1 MVTKLKGETP
11 MTAHSGLGGRP
22 VLWTRGASD
31 QPPAL
36 VSGRL
41 PRLVSHGLVAQ
52 ATKSPG
58 FSGDGRAAEVMLS
71 VGSAGP

>member
-1 MVTKLKGETP
+1 MVTKRKGETP

-22 VLWTRGASD
+22 VLWMRGASD

-41 PRLVSHGLVAQ
+41 PWLITHGLVAQ

-58 FSGDGRAAEVMLS
+58 FSGVGRAAEVTLG